1 MAPVDQF
8 QLPMGFELTAVF
20 LFAVTGALRAI
31 ENRYDIVGVFVL
43 ALLSAVGGGLVRD
56 VFFLQQGVPLA
67 LQDERYLYAV
77 GGATAVCLI
86 VGEHLNRF
94 RQVFLLADALGLG
107 IYAVVGT
114 ERALDM
120 GLHFVPAGFVGLAN
134 AVGGG
139 ILRDVL
145 IGSGTL
151 LFQPG
156 EFYVLA
162 AVIGTA
168 VFLALLL
175 GAGTSAQEAAGWSIT
190 TTFVLRLGAVA
201 FNWKTRAARPLLGP
215 RASNSD

>member
-20 LFAVTGALRAI
+20 LFAVTGALRAL

-43 ALLSAVGGGLVRD
+43 ALLAAVGGGLLRD
-56 VFFLQQGVPLA
+56 VFFLQQGVPLV

-77 GGATAVCLI
+77 GAATVLCLI
-86 VGEHLNRF
+86 VGAHLNRF

-107 IYAVVGT
+107 IYDVVGT
-114 ERALDM
+114 QRALDM

-139 ILRDVL
+139 VLRDVL

-151 LFQPG
+151 VFQPG

-162 AVIGTA
+162 AAVGTA
-168 VFLALLL
+168 VFIALLL
-175 GAGTSAQEAAGWSIT
+175 AAGIGAREAAGWSIT
-190 TTFVLRLGAVA
+190 TTFLLRLGAVA
-201 FNWKTRAARPLLGP
+201 FNWKTRAAKPLLGQ
-215 RASNSD
+215 RGSDAN